1 MLIRVTTM
9 INACDLTSIDGSA
22 DLAKS
27 AEELAEWTA
36 DAWQA
41 YLSNRFRDA
50 RVEMRVRAHHGEHTS
65 NNIVVVEFGEPVSRG
80 TRCDIEANLNL
91 IALEVHEHGGWVAP
105 HTVAGPTSERVCDS

>member
-9 INACDLTSIDGSA
+9 INACDLTSIDESA

-27 AEELAEWTA
+27 AEELAERTA

-41 YLSNRFRDA
+41 YLSDRFTDA
-50 RVEMRVRAHHGEHTS
+50 RVEIRVRAHHGKHTS

-80 TRCDIEANLNL
+80 TRCDVEANLNL
-91 IALEVHEHGGWVAP
+91 IALEVHEHGGWV
-105 HTVAGPTSERVCDS
+105 GPYPLSEST